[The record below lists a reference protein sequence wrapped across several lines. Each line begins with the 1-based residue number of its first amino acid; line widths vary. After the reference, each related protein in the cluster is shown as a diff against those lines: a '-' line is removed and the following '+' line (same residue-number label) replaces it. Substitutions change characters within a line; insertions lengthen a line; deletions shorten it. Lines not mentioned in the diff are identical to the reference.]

1 MAKRWIVLLLA
12 VALALAVVPLAA
24 AGPGNHW
31 AHGKNKFNLVGTVV
45 GVTVPDPTATSGLLT
60 VKVKTGTKTVRA
72 FRGQDLTLTLTVD
85 PAARVRLVIGEGCVV
100 ATLGQLEPGMKVKVR
115 GTIDRTNRGAP
126 VFTAKWIKAKMM
138 PTPEP
143 SSAPLSPAP

>member
-24 AGPGNHW
+24 ASNGGGGDK
-31 AHGKNKFNLVGTVV
+31 GKGKLKFELVGTVSAV
-45 GVTVPDPTATSGLLT
+45 NGATGLT
-60 VKVKTGTKTVRA
+60 VNVKAGTKTVKK
-72 FRGQDLTLTLTVD
+72 FRGQVLTLTVD
-85 PAARVRLVIGEGCVV
+85 LAARVRLVTDEGCVV
-100 ATLGQLEPGMKVKVR
+100 ATLDQLGPGMKVNVR
-115 GTIDRTNRGAP
+115 GTIDRTNPEAP
-126 VFTAKWIKAKMM
+126 VFTAKWIKAKTM